1 MELTSSPMTDRQRK
15 YRATYRDRIAGWY
28 NGWLHAFVIYVIGF
42 TALSVY
48 VANISHARWWEFLIV
63 PVTFLAA
70 NFFEWWIHRFVM
82 HRPSQIKAF
91 RAKIGRASCRERV

>member
-48 VANISHARWWEFLIV
+48 IANIGNVRWWEWLIV
-63 PVTFLAA
+63 PITFLAA
-70 NFFEWWIHRFVM
+70 NFSNGGFTVSSCTVRRRS
-82 HRPSQIKAF
+82 RPSA
-91 RAKIGRASCRERV
+91 RSTTGTP